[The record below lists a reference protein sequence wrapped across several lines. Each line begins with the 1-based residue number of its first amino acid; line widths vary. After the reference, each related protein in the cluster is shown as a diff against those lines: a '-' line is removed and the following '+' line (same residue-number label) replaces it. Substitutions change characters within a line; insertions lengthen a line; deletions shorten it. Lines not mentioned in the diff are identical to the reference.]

1 MVIYN
6 ISYLELIR
14 NKKHTFMK
22 KILTLLSVAVICS
35 IVAKAQ
41 DPSALATSG
50 AVSETQNV
58 QGEVVE
64 YPSEVLTKSMT
75 ASLAK
80 SGRAFGVINSDGSIY
95 VIGEATSA
103 RPSNM
108 PGFIRSKNVAYNIA
122 EMQAKMRL
130 LQMAGEQITS
140 GRGYQLLQDIIEG
153 EDPDAAQT
161 AQEMKD
167 AIDKKETGRQDFKQ
181 NISTLVTGMM
191 QGCAVVRMAEGE
203 MGQDDYQVAVCVK
216 YSPEFQSMASLMK
229 AGGLGQVPTGAAK
242 ASREK
247 VMNTPE
253 SDLVYKMGSWV
264 TYDENGNMVVYGYGQ
279 EEVRE
284 TGSRASAAISV
295 ASSKARLYAVNNV
308 KNFVAEDMICNEII
322 DDVEKFR
329 EYSDGSQAYFS
340 RSKFQQAVEAK
351 STTLNIATQNVRT
364 WRAIHPVSGTTVVG
378 SIVCWTFENAAAA
391 RELRQQID
399 NNSRTVSGGG
409 AGAPR
414 QQTTKGA
421 IVITGDDDDL

>member
-1 MVIYN
+1 MN
-6 ISYLELIR
+6 
-14 NKKHTFMK
+14 
-22 KILTLLSVAVICS
+22 KILTFILAAFFCGI
-35 IVAKAQ
+35 IAKAQ
-41 DPSALATSG
+41 EPSALATSE
-50 AVSETQNV
+50 AVAETQNV
-58 QGEVVE
+58 QGQIVE
-64 YPSEVLTKSMT
+64 YPSEVLAKSMI

-80 SGRAFGVINSDGSIY
+80 SGKALGVINSDGSIY
-95 VIGEATSA
+95 IIGEATTACS
-103 RPSNM
+103 SNM
-108 PGFIRSKNVAYNIA
+108 PGFIRSKNNAYNIA

-140 GRGYQLLQDIIEG
+140 DRGYQLLQDIIEG

-167 AIDKKETGRQDFKQ
+167 AIDKNETGRQDFKMK
-181 NISTLVTGMM
+181 ISSLVTGMM

-203 MGQDDYQVAVCVK
+203 MEENNYQVAVCLK
-216 YSPEFQSMASLMK
+216 YSPEFQSIASLMK
-229 AGGLGQVPTGAAK
+229 SGGLGKVPTGTAK

-253 SDLVYKMGSWV
+253 SDLIYKMGSWV

-284 TGSRASAAISV
+284 TGSRASAAATI

-308 KNFVAEDMICNEII
+308 KNFVAEDMICNEVI

-329 EYSDGSQAYFS
+329 EYSDGSNAYFS
-340 RSKFQQAVEAK
+340 RSKFQQAVESI

-364 WRAIHPVSGTTVVG
+364 WRAVHPVSGTTVVG
-378 SIVCWTFENAAAA
+378 AIVCWTFENAANA
-391 RELRQQID
+391 RQLRQQID
-399 NNSRTVSGGG
+399 NNSKVVNGGKSN
-409 AGAPR
+409 APS

-421 IVITGDDDDL
+421 IVITGEEEDL

>member
-1 MVIYN
+1 
-6 ISYLELIR
+6 
-14 NKKHTFMK
+14 MK
-22 KILTLLSVAVICS
+22 KILTLLSIAILCS
-35 IVAKAQ
+35 ITATAQ
-41 DPSALATSG
+41 DAASLATSP
-50 AVSETQNV
+50 AVAETQNV

-64 YPSEVLTKSMT
+64 YPTEVLAKSMR

-80 SGRAFGVINSDGSIY
+80 SGRELGVINSDGSIY

-108 PGFIRSKNVAYNIA
+108 SGFIRSKNNAYYIA
-122 EMQAKMRL
+122 ELQAKMRL
-130 LQMAGEQITS
+130 LQLAGEQISS
-140 GRGYQLLQDIIEG
+140 GRGYQILQDIIEG
-153 EDPDAAQT
+153 EDPDAAQN
-161 AQEMKD
+161 AQEVQD
-167 AIDKKETGRQDFKQ
+167 ALGKKEISRQDFQMK
-181 NISTLVTGMM
+181 ISSLVTGMM
-191 QGCAVVRMAEGE
+191 QGCAVVRIAEGE
-203 MGQDDYQVAVCVK
+203 MGKDDYQVAVCVK
-216 YSPEFQSMASLMK
+216 YSPEYQSMASLMK

-391 RELRQQID
+391 RQLRQQID

>member
-1 MVIYN
+1 
-6 ISYLELIR
+6 
-14 NKKHTFMK
+14 MK
-22 KILTLLSVAVICS
+22 KILTFLAVAVLCS
-35 IVAKAQ
+35 ITATAQ
-41 DPSALATSG
+41 EPSDLATSS
-50 AVSETQNV
+50 AVAETQNV
-58 QGEVVE
+58 QGEVTE
-64 YPSEVLTKSMT
+64 YPSEALTKSME

-80 SGRAFGVINSDGSIY
+80 SGRALGVINSDGSIY

-108 PGFIRSKNVAYNIA
+108 SGFIRSKNIAYNIA

-153 EDPDAAQT
+153 EDPDAAQD
-161 AQEMKD
+161 AQEVKD
-167 AIDKKETGRQDFKQ
+167 AIDKKETGRQDFKMS
-181 NISTLVTGMM
+181 ISSLVTGMM

-203 MGQDDYQVAVCVK
+203 MGGDDYQVAVCVK
-216 YSPEFQSMASLMK
+216 YSPEYQSMASLMK
-229 AGGLGQVPTGAAK
+229 AGGLGKVPTGAAK

-247 VMNTPE
+247 VMSTPE
-253 SDLVYKMGSWV
+253 SDLIYKMGAWV

-279 EEVRE
+279 EEVKE
-284 TGSRASAAISV
+284 TGSRASGGVSI

-322 DDVEKFR
+322 EDVEKFR

-340 RSKFQQAVEAK
+340 RSKFQQAVEAR

-364 WRAIHPVSGTTVVG
+364 WRAVHPVSGTTVVG
-378 SIVCWTFENAAAA
+378 TIVCWTYENAAAA
-391 RELRQQID
+391 RQLRQQID
-399 NNSRTVSGGG
+399 NNSRTGTGG

-414 QQTTKGA
+414 QQTTKGK